1 MALSDSV
8 QPRKQ
13 RRARRE
19 APLHA
24 RQKLVHAHVSKDARE
39 RNRIERRSAAV
50 REGDKVKIMRGKFRG
65 HAGKVTEVDLK
76 SLKVY
81 VEGAVAR
88 KAKGQEVLVAIE
100 PSNLC
105 ITEFDFSDK
114 RRKAIL
120 ERKGMPGS
128 GAANAG
134 APASG

>member
-50 REGDKVKIMRGKFRG
+50 REGDKVRIMRGKFRG
-65 HAGKVTEVDLK
+65 HTGKVTEVDLK

-88 KAKGQEVLVAIE
+88 KAKGQEVPAAIE